1 MEKKIILIV
10 GGGFGGV
17 ACALALAK
25 DSRLYAKIMLVSDKP
40 HLEYT
45 PTLYQIVVGRSPLE
59 TCIPLSEIFSDGNVV
74 CVADTI
80 ISVNLLEKKAL
91 GSSGSSYQF
100 DYVVL
105 ALGSQTSYFNIPGLA
120 NFSLGFK
127 SITEAVQLNRH
138 ILKLFNE
145 CKAPHGSA
153 DTKMHFVI
161 VGAGASGVELAGEL
175 VCYTE
180 TLAKKY
186 DIPKSLITI
195 DLIEATSR
203 ILSSF
208 LPTVALKVE
217 KRLHGLGLNIF
228 TNRPMQR
235 AEVQEL
241 HLKGLTMKSDTI
253 IWTAGTEPNELFAK
267 IAGLT
272 FDNKGRVIVD
282 EYLRTR
288 NFKHVFVVGDGAAT
302 PHSGM
307 AQTAIR
313 EGTVA
318 AKNIMNTLAN
328 SSLVIYEPKRPYYSL
343 PVGPGWAATLIGP
356 ITVYGKI
363 GWLLRKLANLRYFI
377 SILPFTKAI
386 IVFRGGK
393 ILCKN
398 CKICAPE

>member
-1 MEKKIILIV
+1 
-10 GGGFGGV
+10 
-17 ACALALAK
+17 
-25 DSRLYAKIMLVSDKP
+25 
-40 HLEYT
+40 
-45 PTLYQIVVGRSPLE
+45 
-59 TCIPLSEIFSDGNVV
+59 
-74 CVADTI
+74 
-80 ISVNLLEKKAL
+80 
-91 GSSGSSYQF
+91 
-100 DYVVL
+100 
-105 ALGSQTSYFNIPGLA
+105 
-120 NFSLGFK
+120 
-127 SITEAVQLNRH
+127 
-138 ILKLFNE
+138 
-145 CKAPHGSA
+145 
-153 DTKMHFVI
+153 
-161 VGAGASGVELAGEL
+161 
-175 VCYTE
+175 
-180 TLAKKY
+180 
-186 DIPKSLITI
+186 
-195 DLIEATSR
+195 
-203 ILSSF
+203 
-208 LPTVALKVE
+208 
-217 KRLHGLGLNIF
+217 
-228 TNRPMQR
+228 MQR

-302 PHSGM
+302 PYSGM